1 MVQYVIKSKGNIDEW
16 SIVELQGELEIR
28 NGGQNFD
35 EKYFGDLHYKNGKPV
50 LILGIDTKYNECPQ
64 INPNIFSALF
74 TLKLKLN
81 VKRAPVMS
89 MFIDGLPLEKS
100 I

>member
-35 EKYFGDLHYKNGKPV
+35 EKYLGDLHYKNGKPV
-50 LILGIDTKYNECPQ
+50 LILGIITKYNGSRQ
-64 INPNIFSALF
+64 INLDIFGALF

-89 MFIDGLPLEKS
+89 IFIDGLPLKTS